1 MKKKLPEKWTIVIM
15 AGLLT
20 LFVQQEARSQGVTM
34 HTQGITQ
41 QEFINPAYSS
51 FKDQVTFSV
60 YNRMQWK
67 SEFKYSPQTQ
77 AANLFVP
84 INTTRLGVNLGIIRE
99 DIGLRQTAELKLS
112 LCQNLRLTQNGY
124 IAFGYSVGF
133 LQNTLCRDQIIS
145 YPDEDLTSL
154 LSMISE
160 YDSFHPTVS
169 LGLFFLAPKWYLG
182 ISSMTTSITKGMSSG
197 SQYLPGFDFSCGGML
212 KLNYSLR
219 FRPTLIVKYYN
230 EDGYK
235 SENGVIIKNY
245 KIPPIYDI
253 GANFLFA
260 NRIWVGTSYRIK
272 QCQTF
277 SLDLM
282 IRKAKLGYTFEL
294 GLGDGLYQ
302 FNSQGIRLAYS
313 FGRKSN
319 KNYVQSHYGQFS
331 PNEEGSGSFI
341 Y

>member
-1 MKKKLPEKWTIVIM
+1 MKKKLPGKWIIVILS
-15 AGLLT
+15 GLLT
-20 LFVQQEARSQGVTM
+20 LSGQREAWSQGATM

-67 SEFKYSPQTQ
+67 SEYKNSPETQ

-84 INTTRLGVNLGIIRE
+84 ISTSRLGVNLGLIRE
-99 DIGLRQTAELKLS
+99 DIGLRQTAEFKLS
-112 LCQNLRLTQNGY
+112 LCHNLRLTQQGY

-133 LQNTLCRDQIIS
+133 LQNKLNRDNIIS
-145 YPDEDLTSL
+145 YLDEDPTSL
-154 LSMISE
+154 LASISE
-160 YDSFHPTVS
+160 YDSFNPTVS
-169 LGLFFLAPKWYLG
+169 LGLFFLAPKWYMG
-182 ISSMTTSITKGMSSG
+182 ISSMATNISRGMSSG
-197 SQYLPGFDFSCGGML
+197 SQYLPGFDFSGGGL
-212 KLNYSLR
+212 LRLNYLLR
-219 FRPTLIVKYYN
+219 FRPTVIVKYYN
-230 EDGYK
+230 ERGFK

-253 GANFLFA
+253 GANLLFA
-260 NRIWVGTSYRIK
+260 DKVWCGTSYRIN

-277 SLDLM
+277 SVDLLLG
-282 IRKAKLGYTFEL
+282 KAKIGYTFEL

-313 FGRKSN
+313 LKHKSG
-319 KNYVQSHYGQFS
+319 KNYRKFHYGQFN
-331 PNEEGSGSFI
+331 PNGSGSFI